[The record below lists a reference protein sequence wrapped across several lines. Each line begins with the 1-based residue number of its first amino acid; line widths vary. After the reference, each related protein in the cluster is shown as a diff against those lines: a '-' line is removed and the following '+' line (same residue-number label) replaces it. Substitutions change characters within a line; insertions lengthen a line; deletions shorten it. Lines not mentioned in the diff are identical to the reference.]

1 MNLTLTLHTQPVKKS
16 RPIFAQPRTIIIVGS
31 MAMSAVCGL
40 SEAQAASGTE
50 AASFL
55 EIPVG
60 AGPAAMGGA
69 YSALASNAY
78 APIYN
83 PAGLG
88 FAPSTQLAGQH
99 LSYLESIHYEFM
111 SFIQPLGMGKTLGGS
126 LQYLGSG
133 DINQT
138 NDSGNTTGTF

>member
-69 YSALASNAY
+69 YGALATNAY

-88 FAPSTQLAGQH
+88 VVPSTQLARKNLTYLKCIHNEFLSFVHPHGQR
-99 LSYLESIHYEFM
+99 
-111 SFIQPLGMGKTLGGS
+111 KTLGGS
-126 LQYLGSG
+126 MQSLGSG
-133 DINQT
+133 DNNQT
-138 NDSGNTTGTF
+138 N